1 MAQRRDEKRLNFE
14 PPPGW
19 KYELVPEVPVAQPAV
34 HTENET
40 STFQWALWTVTC
52 AASSCAAV
60 AGLVVIVIEISKNWQ
75 GLTNT
80 ATTP

>member
-1 MAQRRDEKRLNFE
+1 MAKRRENFE

-19 KYELVPEVPVAQPAV
+19 KYELVPEVPVAQAAV

-40 STFQWALWTVTC
+40 STFQWTVTC